1 MRSPTCSADLS
12 ANSKAGKANALRQ
25 VGARLIRAVR
35 VCEPA
40 VQARPRCFVKPRAAQ
55 HAVFQSE
62 HHAYNTQRTGATA
75 AEAQVSAVWQVGG
88 KLAAATPSQFIPCSP
103 AIIEWIAKQATEAY
117 PEPLLRSNMVI
128 NYIQEIKREHARILL
143 QACSPFARSFAG
155 VLAAP
160 AAP

>member
-1 MRSPTCSADLS
+1 MLSRHPARGFSHLAVTPAENTEQNLVVS
-12 ANSKAGKANALRQ
+12 ANVLQLPYVAANCAQLKSRQ
-25 VGARLIRAVR
+25 GQI
-35 VCEPA
+35 
-40 VQARPRCFVKPRAAQ
+40 
-55 HAVFQSE
+55 
-62 HHAYNTQRTGATA
+62 RTGVTA

-117 PEPLLRSNMVI
+117 PKPLLRSNMVI